1 MSSISKAESILEKA
15 FRNGRLHHAILLYG
29 NSATALED
37 VAKKTASLLF
47 GRPCA
52 RHPDLF
58 ELRPEGKMRLIKI
71 GSASDR
77 AGGDWPPNTMRK
89 LLRDIRQSPSAGAVK
104 VAIVHEADRMNAES
118 ANAFLKTLEEP
129 PPDTT
134 IFMLTTRPNDLLDT
148 IRSRCIALRVDSD
161 PEPLD
166 DEQWIEWLEDFK
178 KWQKTLMGGK
188 IRKGDGVSGAVMGCY
203 GLIARFGAILGR
215 LVDEI
220 ADMDESESD
229 ELDDEMIEAVRAS
242 QRRALRKR
250 LLADIEDACVD
261 CALGGNGVPA
271 VKISRAVAALEKS
284 AAYMELNMPDAPA
297 IEYFMLS
304 SLRIW
309 TR

>member
-77 AGGDWPPNTMRK
+77 TGGDWPPNTMRK

-148 IRSRCIALRVDSD
+148 IRSRCIALRVDSE
-161 PEPLD
+161 PEP
-166 DEQWIEWLEDFK
+166 
-178 KWQKTLMGGK
+178 
-188 IRKGDGVSGAVMGCY
+188 
-203 GLIARFGAILGR
+203 
-215 LVDEI
+215 
-220 ADMDESESD
+220 
-229 ELDDEMIEAVRAS
+229 LDDEMIEAVRAS